1 MPADSV
7 HGGVHRK
14 RGAVDTAVDR
24 CVCLKE
30 ALDANSD
37 PGEKGC
43 IQKAIDYL
51 QLPSLSEREG
61 AAGGF
66 EPTTS

>member
-14 RGAVDTAVDR
+14 RGAVDR

-37 PGEKGC
+37 PREKGC